1 MSCNISWDSFEEG
14 SFLAWSKE
22 LLYDA
27 LNSGKRPHILS
38 SEIKIKELT
47 FGKQSPSF
55 EILEIG
61 DLANDRFRGIF
72 KLKYDGDANITLNT
86 NIQANLLNIYER
98 NSQEISQASSF
109 ALPNFKLASQ
119 PFSLPLNVTLSNI
132 KLSGIIVV
140 VFSKSKGLTLVFK
153 NDPLENIK
161 VSSTFDNVP
170 VIERFLQK
178 QIENQIRDLFRDI
191 LPSVLHKVSQKW
203 TTNNIIS
210 QLHSKINEQNN
221 DQLKNERISIFEI
234 NPSEPEL
241 SPTNMLKLSTLNT
254 SRQSFRLSI
263 PPLQDVIERPMLF
276 KFEQKSKSSF
286 GDNFAINTK
295 NIPIELLINKSTNND
310 DYQINSTLTTISK
323 IQSKYYSNEKNNN
336 KLKRRSIKM
345 NKKSKKSSSTTAT
358 NSVSMNTEDTLV
370 EENSQSQHEITKDES
385 SVKEIPSTPMENLYE
400 KDPTHGFQ
408 YIEIPSAINLTN
420 PILKRPPLTPVNT
433 QTDSNS
439 FPSSY
444 PRSHSPRKSQSYLL
458 NVGIGMNNYGFLDAP
473 PPPYHY

>member
-1 MSCNISWDSFEEG
+1 MSCNISWDSFEKG
-14 SFLAWSKE
+14 SFLSWSKE

-55 EILEIG
+55 EVLEVG

-86 NIQANLLNIYER
+86 SIQANLLNIYEK
-98 NSQEISQASSF
+98 STQEFQGQF

-119 PFSLPLNVTLSNI
+119 PFSLPLNVNLSNI

-161 VSSTFDNVP
+161 VSSTFDTVP
-170 VIERFLQK
+170 VIEKFLQK

-221 DQLKNERISIFEI
+221 EGLLNKERVSIFEV

-241 SPTNMLKLSTLNT
+241 SPANMLKLSTLTT

-263 PPLQDVIERPMLF
+263 PPLHDVIERPSLY
-276 KFEQKSKSSF
+276 KFELKSSL
-286 GDNFAINTK
+286 GKNLELGTK
-295 NIPIELLINKSTNND
+295 KIPIEIFSKNHD
-310 DYQINSTLTTISK
+310 DFQIKNTLNTISR
-323 IQSKYYSNEKNNN
+323 IQSKYYSNEKNNH

-345 NKKSKKSSSTTAT
+345 NSKKTKNPTPPR
-358 NSVSMNTEDTLV
+358 SVSMNTEATLV
-370 EENSQSQHEITKDES
+370 NDDQEDEIQL
-385 SVKEIPSTPMENLYE
+385 KEQPIIIDSKKNYDIKNNYHLDSAPLLTPSP
-400 KDPTHGFQ
+400 
-408 YIEIPSAINLTN
+408 INLTN
-420 PILKRPPLTPVNT
+420 PLLNRPPLTPIHT
-433 QTDSNS
+433 HHH
-439 FPSSY
+439 SSADIFHY
-444 PRSHSPRKSQSYLL
+444 RSHSPRKSQSYLL
-458 NVGIGMNNYGFLDAP
+458 NVGIGINNYGFLEA
-473 PPPYHY
+473 PPPYH

>member
-1 MSCNISWDSFEEG
+1 MSCNISWDSFETG
-14 SFLAWSKE
+14 SFLSWSKE

-38 SEIKIKELT
+38 SEINIKELT

-86 NIQANLLNIYER
+86 NIQASLLNIYEK
-98 NSQEISQASSF
+98 NAQEAKGDF

-119 PFSLPLNVTLSNI
+119 PFSLPLNVNLSNI

-170 VIERFLQK
+170 VIEKFLQK

-203 TTNNIIS
+203 TTNNIIN

-221 DQLKNERISIFEI
+221 DGSLNKERVSIFEV

-241 SPTNMLKLSTLNT
+241 SPANMLKLSTLTT

-263 PPLQDVIERPMLF
+263 PPLQDVIERPNLY
-276 KFEQKSKSSF
+276 KFELKSSL
-286 GDNFAINTK
+286 GNNLELKTK
-295 NIPIELLINKSTNND
+295 NIPIEIFTSSKD
-310 DYQINSTLTTISK
+310 DFQIKNTLNTISK

-336 KLKRRSIKM
+336 KLKRRSIKL
-345 NKKSKKSSSTTAT
+345 NSKKQSKSKETAR
-358 NSVSMNTEDTLV
+358 SVSMNTEATLV
-370 EENSQSQHEITKDES
+370 EEDQQQEVTIKEQSQHPQQLDSIAGQD
-385 SVKEIPSTPMENLYE
+385 VKHNYSHHYDLETSPILAPSP
-400 KDPTHGFQ
+400 
-408 YIEIPSAINLTN
+408 INLAN
-420 PILKRPPLTPVNT
+420 PLLKRPSLAPIHTNS
-433 QTDSNS
+433 TDM
-439 FPSSY
+439 FQY
-444 PRSHSPRKSQSYLL
+444 RAHSPRKSQSYLL
-458 NVGIGMNNYGFLDAP
+458 NVGIGMNNYGFLEA
-473 PPPYHY
+473 PPPYH